1 MFCSRDI
8 DYQIGLPDLIGQER
22 ILAVNL
28 KVYVIHEEKTF
39 VSFEFNNFFILK
51 FFKGT
56 KPPPNQPTRLSK
68 SEHEWVHLATPK
80 QQ

>member
-8 DYQIGLPDLIGQER
+8 DDQIELTDLIGQER
-22 ILAVNL
+22 ILAANL
-28 KVYVIHEEKTF
+28 KVYVIHKEKTF
-39 VSFEFNNFFILK
+39 ASLEFNNFFILK

-56 KPPPNQPTRLSK
+56 KPPPDQPTRLCK